1 MHCDPHLYIYSKF
14 FRVPTNGYYFFVF
27 NSENEIQ
34 PNYIRVLFH
43 IKKAVY
49 NLTDPVEVCSNSS
62 DTCAMNLKF
71 FSSEKLVME
80 LPVQGNDSMWNE
92 EYVVISECEPR
103 TAIYVFCVIAVPIF
117 VVLFGFM

>member
-1 MHCDPHLYIYSKF
+1 M
-14 FRVPTNGYYFFVF
+14 F

-49 NLTDPVEVCSNSS
+49 NVSNSVEVCANSS
-62 DTCAMNLKF
+62 DRCAVNLKF

-80 LPVQGNDSMWNE
+80 LPVQGNDSLWNE
-92 EYVVISECEPR
+92 EYVVVSECEPR
-103 TAIYVFCVIAVPIF
+103 TAIYVICIIAVPIF

>member
-1 MHCDPHLYIYSKF
+1 M
-14 FRVPTNGYYFFVF
+14 F